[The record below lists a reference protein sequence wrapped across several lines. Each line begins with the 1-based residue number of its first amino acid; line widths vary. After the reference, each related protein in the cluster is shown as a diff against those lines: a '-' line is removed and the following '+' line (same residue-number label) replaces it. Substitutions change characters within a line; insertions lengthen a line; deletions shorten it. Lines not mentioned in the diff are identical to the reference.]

1 MRSMLA
7 LAAIAVLF
15 AVASGSSLFGR
26 EFPELHPPKV
36 PDGLIKRQEEPQPP
50 PQPPKVPDGLTK
62 RQEDQT
68 CQDYDGYSAT
78 CEAWESYGYCETYYD
93 YLKIYCRLTCGIC
106 QINKDQPYS
115 QVFQPRDCS
124 DIYQSNE
131 RSSGVYTIYPSAL
144 SRGVQVY
151 CDMETTGGG
160 WTVFQRRQ
168 NGNVNFYRNWKAY
181 EEFFGDL
188 TDEFWMGNKDLS
200 AISNQRIYKLR
211 IDMEDD
217 KEARYAEYDDFMV
230 DSSYYKYILHI
241 GEYNGTAGDS
251 LSHHDN
257 MAFSTY
263 DSDNDDGDDN
273 CAQVYKG
280 AWWYHACY
288 NSNLNGQY
296 LNGEHS
302 TYADGVN
309 WQAWRGLY
317 YSLLKTEMKFRPI
330 DF

>member
-50 PQPPKVPDGLTK
+50 KVPDGLTK

-68 CQDYDGYSAT
+68 CKDYDGANAT
-78 CEAWESYGYCETYYD
+78 CEIYKSYGYCEAYYEQLKD
-93 YLKIYCRLTCGIC
+93 YCALTCGTC

-115 QVFQPRDCS
+115 QVFQARDCS

-151 CDMETTGGG
+151 CDMETAGGG

-168 NGNVNFYRNWKAY
+168 SGNVDFYRNWKAY

-188 TDEFWMGNKDLS
+188 LDEFWMGNEDLS
-200 AISNQRIYKLR
+200 AISKQRVYKLR
-211 IDMEDD
+211 IDMEYD

-230 DSSYYKYILHI
+230 DPSYYNYTLHI
-241 GEYNGTAGDS
+241 GEHSGTAGDS
-251 LSHHDN
+251 LRTHDN
-257 MAFSTY
+257 MPFSTY
-263 DSDNDDGDDN
+263 DRDNANCVSGCN
-273 CAQVYKG
+273 CASVFKG
-280 AWWYHACY
+280 GWWYNSCY
-288 NSNLNGQY
+288 QANLNGVY
-296 LNGEHS
+296 LHGQLQSNGIGIFWLHWN
-302 TYADGVN
+302 G
-309 WQAWRGLY
+309 
-317 YSLLKTEMKFRPI
+317 YSLSKTEMKFRPI

>member
-26 EFPELHPPKV
+26 EFPEPRPPKV
-36 PDGLIKRQEEPQPP
+36 PDGLTKRQEEPH
-50 PQPPKVPDGLTK
+50 PPKVPDGLTK

-68 CQDYDGYSAT
+68 CEDKFSN
-78 CEAWESYGYCETYYD
+78 CETYESYGYCERYAAYM
-93 YLKIYCRLTCGIC
+93 KIYCRLTCGIC
-106 QINKDQPYS
+106 QINKDQPLP
-115 QVFQPRDCS
+115 PRDCS

-131 RSSGVYTIYPSAL
+131 RSSGVYTIYPSWAC
-144 SRGVQVY
+144 RDVQVY
-151 CDMETTGGG
+151 CDMETAGGG

-168 NGNVNFYRNWKAY
+168 NGNVDFYRNWTAY

-200 AISNQRIYKLR
+200 AISNQRLYKLR
-211 IDMEDD
+211 IDMADD
-217 KEARYAEYDDFMV
+217 KEARYAEYGDFMV
-230 DSSYYKYILHI
+230 DPSYYKYTLHI

-251 LSHHDN
+251 LSIHNN

-263 DSDNDDGDDN
+263 DRDNDNYAGS
-273 CAQVYKG
+273 CASEYKG
-280 AWWYHACY
+280 GWWYAACHFA
-288 NSNLNGQY
+288 NLNGLY
-296 LNGEHS
+296 LNGHHS
-302 TYADGVN
+302 SFANGVN
-309 WQAWRGLY
+309 WYTWRGNY